1 MINTIKIGTWNLCLG
16 LANKKDTVTS
26 LLNTYEVG
34 ICCLQETE
42 IPMGFPENVLNS
54 GKFLIEL
61 ENNII
66 KKRVGIYVRKDI
78 NYIRRYDLEKSH
90 LQMKLYKV

>member
-1 MINTIKIGTWNLCLG
+1 MEIVSWTCQQ
-16 LANKKDTVTS
+16 KDTVTS

-42 IPMGFPENVLNS
+42 IPMGFPENVLIS
-54 GKFLIEL
+54 GKFTIEL

-78 NYIRRYDLEKSH
+78 SYIRRYLFSTS
-90 LQMKLYKV
+90 QAQ